1 MSKPRWDKD
10 GSLYVSDVVY
20 DSLTNLSKIKG
31 ETGREVMGVDISGE
45 DSVIDERDV
54 DDDEGDKSCSTS

>member
-1 MSKPRWDKD
+1 M
-10 GSLYVSDVVY
+10 Y
-20 DSLTNLSKIKG
+20 DSLTNLSKMKG

-54 DDDEGDKSCSTS
+54 EDDEGDKSCSTS